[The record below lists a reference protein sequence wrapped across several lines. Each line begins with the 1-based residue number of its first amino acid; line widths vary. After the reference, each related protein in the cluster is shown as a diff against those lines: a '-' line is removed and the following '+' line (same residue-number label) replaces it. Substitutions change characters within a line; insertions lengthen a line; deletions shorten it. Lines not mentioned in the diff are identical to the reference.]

1 MGPPTPPDGAGRPP
15 HAYLGEVTETAGLA
29 LRAARVLA
37 LLTVVLGLLAMHGAA
52 HGEHAAAAT
61 HPITVVQSPDGQHGP
76 GHLSLP
82 ATSDRSASPEP
93 DSDGAGALTALCL
106 TVLMSAAVLA
116 VRSLLRHLRRRADGA
131 WSPFLVAAVRARP
144 DPPPPDPV
152 RELCI
157 SRT

>member
-1 MGPPTPPDGAGRPP
+1 M
-15 HAYLGEVTETAGLA
+15 TETAGLA
-29 LRAARVLA
+29 LRAARVLS
-37 LLTVVLGLLAMHGAA
+37 LLTVLGLLAMHGAA

-61 HPITVVQSPDGQHGP
+61 HPVTVVQSLDGQHGP

-82 ATSDRSASPEP
+82 ATSDRAVSGEP

-106 TVLMSAAVLA
+106 TVLMSAAVVLA
-116 VRSLLRHLRRRADGA
+116 VRLLLRRRRRRAAGA